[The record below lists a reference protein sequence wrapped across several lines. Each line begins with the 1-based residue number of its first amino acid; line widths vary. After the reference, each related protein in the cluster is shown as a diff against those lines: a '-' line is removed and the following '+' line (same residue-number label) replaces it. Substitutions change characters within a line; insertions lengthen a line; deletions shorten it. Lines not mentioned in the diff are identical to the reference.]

1 MKLYIII
8 DEFYNNDY
16 HKDFVD
22 VFTDPEEALMY
33 ISGNQQN
40 DGHLLKCLIKE
51 V

>member
-22 VFTDPEEALMY
+22 VFTDPEKALEY
-33 ISGNQQN
+33 ISESQE
-40 DGHLLKCLIKE
+40 DGHKLKCLIKE